1 MLWLLFK
8 PKWDGTGWEWE
19 KKKIFSFWSIPTRH
33 GIGNSKNIAKK
44 CQKLKKTLLWL
55 NFDTE
60 RDGTGWDW
68 EKKKILSFRSIHSW
82 PVIGISKKIKKHEYD
97 FFSSQNGTGEAQ
109 IVRKKKFSFLSIPN
123 RLGIGNSRKIAKK
136 IQKIQKYQFGFIS
149 RKNGTGEA
157 ENVRKKKNSHSDPF

>member
-1 MLWLLFK
+1 MG
-8 PKWDGTGWEWE
+8 WDRLRLGE
-19 KKKIFSFWSIPTRH
+19 KK
-33 GIGNSKNIAKK
+33 N
-44 CQKLKKTLLWL
+44 LL
-55 NFDTE
+55 
-60 RDGTGWDW
+60 
-68 EKKKILSFRSIHSW
+68 FRSIHSW

-97 FFSSQNGTGEAQ
+97 FFSSKNGTGEAQ

-157 ENVRKKKNSHSDPF
+157 ENVRKKNSHSDPF